1 MHEQASNER
10 RTGTTHLTGWVRLA
24 LTAALCLAWTS
35 SLTADGNVR
44 IGYVDMKHLFDNAPQ
59 VIAAREALDQEFRPR
74 NEALLADE
82 ARLDRM
88 HQNLTNAREADAEAR
103 FDMEREIRN
112 LQRSIDRR
120 REDLSE
126 ELRFRTNT
134 EKKALEETIEVAV
147 RQVAERGGFDLILTS
162 PVAYAAP
169 SINVTD
175 QILEWLEIDFRNQS
189 AGNRR

>member
-1 MHEQASNER
+1 MNKQASMAR
-10 RTGTTHLTGWVRLA
+10 RTRTTRSTGWVRFA
-24 LTAALCLAWTS
+24 LTALICLAWIPC
-35 SLTADGNVR
+35 LFADSNVR

-88 HQNLTNAREADAEAR
+88 RQDLTETRDADAESR

-147 RQVAERGGFDLILTS
+147 RQVAERSGFDLILTS

-175 QILEWLEIDFRNQS
+175 QILDWLEMDFHNQS
-189 AGNRR
+189 TRNRR